1 VDDWNPVCPD
11 AFSLDPSNHKLRATR
26 LRDARRPVTR
36 AIGPEMK
43 IAAIS
48 RLVHAGASYLPTLRL
63 SPTLQP
69 TNPCPTDSSD
79 SDPESRTFSKS
90 SRQIRAYPSQGDAVL
105 VGTANGGRFSEIAI
119 EAGCQVLPS
128 DTDDDISSDDEDG
141 LNTDG
146 LATSRSSHFDQS
158 VRSCRCRSCLT
169 LWTTHRLGQTRNHR
183 WTHQQRLGKPE
194 PGADHTRTSRARFG
208 VAMLLSATETKRGA
222 DSFDLKSLAA
232 GALSRS
238 KEE

>member
-1 VDDWNPVCPD
+1 
-11 AFSLDPSNHKLRATR
+11 
-26 LRDARRPVTR
+26 
-36 AIGPEMK
+36 M
-43 IAAIS
+43 AAIS
-48 RLVHAGASYLPTLRL
+48 RLVHAGSSYLPTLRL

-79 SDPESRTFSKS
+79 SDPESRTFPKS

-105 VGTANGGRFSEIAI
+105 VGTLNGGRFPEIAI
-119 EAGCQVLPS
+119 QAGCQKLSS
-128 DTDDDISSDDEDG
+128 DTDDYISSDDEND

-146 LATSRSSHFDQS
+146 PATSRSSHFDQS
-158 VRSCRCRSCLT
+158 VGSCRCRSCLT
-169 LWTTHRLGQTRNHR
+169 LWTTHRQTRNHR
-183 WTHQQRLGKPE
+183 WAHQQRLGKPE
-194 PGADHTRTSRARFG
+194 LGADHTRTSRARFG